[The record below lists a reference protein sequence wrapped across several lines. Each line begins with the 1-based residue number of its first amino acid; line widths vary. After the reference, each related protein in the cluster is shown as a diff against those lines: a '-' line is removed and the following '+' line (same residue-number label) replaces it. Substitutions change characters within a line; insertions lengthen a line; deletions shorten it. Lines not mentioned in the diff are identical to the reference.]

1 MASNQCDASLTATL
15 LSKTSPIGRL
25 AALDADAEKAAKM
38 GPVPLYNHLVSAEI
52 LRMNCAQA
60 LVVYK
65 LSALFETMCQE
76 KCCTTHRGM
85 YIFGSVGCGK
95 TMAMDIFAA
104 CVHVALPQLKLYR
117 VHLNSFLEMVHTE
130 LKTVGQH
137 AREMQTLKP
146 PGCRFVREQPQKP
159 FNLGRQDD
167 RGTRRTGTAAGWM
180 HVARNASVPTSI
192 EVVARFL
199 AQKIDVL
206 CLDEVSIT
214 NLQNCVLLGP
224 LIHALSSEGVVI
236 IATSNKAPHHL
247 YEEGLDRDKHLPMLT
262 SAICERCDLVHLS
275 SNIDHRKL
283 LRVAEGQKQVFKWQC
298 RDVDSK
304 AFTASWWMSISG
316 EAKRSAVSVGY
327 GRALPVL
334 QSEDEGCAWF
344 SFADLCTFPPVALGS
359 ADYVELCSR
368 FHTVIVSDVP
378 RLRPDA
384 SDSARRWILF
394 LDSCYENHIRLIIS
408 TAAEHPEDLLDL
420 TEIEKGDSDGQSL
433 HEASFA
439 VSRCTSRLY
448 EMQSQIYQDAFRER
462 FKQRSI
468 SCNVG

>member
-1 MASNQCDASLTATL
+1 M
-15 LSKTSPIGRL
+15 
-25 AALDADAEKAAKM
+25 
-38 GPVPLYNHLVSAEI
+38 
-52 LRMNCAQA
+52 
-60 LVVYK
+60 
-65 LSALFETMCQE
+65 
-76 KCCTTHRGM
+76 
-85 YIFGSVGCGK
+85 
-95 TMAMDIFAA
+95 
-104 CVHVALPQLKLYR
+104 
-117 VHLNSFLEMVHTE
+117 
-130 LKTVGQH
+130 GQH
-137 AREMQTLKP
+137 ARAMQTLKP

-167 RGTRRTGTAAGWM
+167 RGTRRTGTAAGWI
-180 HVARNASVPTSI
+180 HVARNALAPTSI

-199 AQKIDVL
+199 AQTIDVL

-236 IATSNKAPHHL
+236 IATSNKAPQHL
-247 YEEGLDRDKHLPMLT
+247 YEEGLDREKHLPMLT

-316 EAKRSAVSVGY
+316 EAKRCAVSVGY

-334 QSEDEGCAWF
+334 QSKDEGCACF

-394 LDSCYENHIRLIIS
+394 LDSCYENHIRLIMS
-408 TAAEHPEDLLDL
+408 TAAKHPEDLLDL

-433 HEASFA
+433 HEASCA

-448 EMQSQIYQDAFRER
+448 EMQSQIYQDAFRAR

>member
-1 MASNQCDASLTATL
+1 
-15 LSKTSPIGRL
+15 
-25 AALDADAEKAAKM
+25 
-38 GPVPLYNHLVSAEI
+38 
-52 LRMNCAQA
+52 
-60 LVVYK
+60 
-65 LSALFETMCQE
+65 
-76 KCCTTHRGM
+76 
-85 YIFGSVGCGK
+85 
-95 TMAMDIFAA
+95 
-104 CVHVALPQLKLYR
+104 
-117 VHLNSFLEMVHTE
+117 
-130 LKTVGQH
+130 
-137 AREMQTLKP
+137 
-146 PGCRFVREQPQKP
+146 
-159 FNLGRQDD
+159 
-167 RGTRRTGTAAGWM
+167 M
-180 HVARNASVPTSI
+180 HVARNAEVPTSI
-192 EVVARFL
+192 EVMARFL
-199 AQKIDVL
+199 ASKIDVL

-236 IATSNKAPHHL
+236 IATSNKAPHDL
-247 YEEGLDRDKHLPMLT
+247 FEEGLDRDKHLPMLT

-298 RDVDSK
+298 TGVDSK
-304 AFTASWWMSISG
+304 AFIAAWWMSISG

-327 GRALPVL
+327 GRTLPVL
-334 QSEDEGCAWF
+334 QSKDEGCVWF

-394 LDSCYENHIRLIIS
+394 LDSCYENHIRLIMS
-408 TAAEHPEDLLDL
+408 TDAAHPEDLLDL
-420 TEIEKGDSDGQSL
+420 TEIQKGDSDGQSL

-448 EMQSQIYQDAFRER
+448 EMQSQFYQDAFRECLR
-462 FKQRSI
+462 QRSI